1 MGPQLPK
8 DGEYPHIDWGK
19 VKQEVEILKDFEEE
33 LFKIP
38 TKVKFRYFDNP
49 LQRTMREDLK
59 RVKNSGKVVVKADKT
74 RNFYG
79 VAPQFYNDVMLT
91 NIESDYTEVDPAELD
106 EVNQE
111 AADLAAELDIAER
124 VEVFQK
130 KPAFVN
136 FKDTKPEFSTTAA
149 AAAEVPVRLVTP
161 SKPQPGR
168 VSKVKLQSLNAQVR
182 RVTNYNQWRQTR
194 DATKWFEGLPEP
206 SRGKIYYFFQF
217 DFKSFYGSIKET
229 LFKKALQWATGLDGV
244 VADDDDLKLHLN
256 AAKSFVCYGDKLYR
270 ALR

>member
-1 MGPQLPK
+1 MRWKSLKGCGCFDRPDGSRPTRKETYGFKTDKQPKLPK
-8 DGEYPHIDWGK
+8 DGEYPHINWGK
-19 VKQEVEILKDFEEE
+19 VKQEVEILKEFEEE

-59 RVKNSGKVVVKADKT
+59 KVKDSGRVVVKEDKT

-79 VAPQFYNDVMLT
+79 VPPKFYDDVMAA
-91 NIESDYTEVDPAELD
+91 NIHGGGDYVEVDPVELD

-136 FKDTKPEFSTTAA
+136 FKDTKSDFS
-149 AAAEVPVRLVTP
+149 
-161 SKPQPGR
+161 
-168 VSKVKLQSLNAQVR
+168 
-182 RVTNYNQWRQTR
+182 
-194 DATKWFEGLPEP
+194 
-206 SRGKIYYFFQF
+206 
-217 DFKSFYGSIKET
+217 
-229 LFKKALQWATGLDGV
+229 
-244 VADDDDLKLHLN
+244 
-256 AAKSFVCYGDKLYR
+256 
-270 ALR
+270 